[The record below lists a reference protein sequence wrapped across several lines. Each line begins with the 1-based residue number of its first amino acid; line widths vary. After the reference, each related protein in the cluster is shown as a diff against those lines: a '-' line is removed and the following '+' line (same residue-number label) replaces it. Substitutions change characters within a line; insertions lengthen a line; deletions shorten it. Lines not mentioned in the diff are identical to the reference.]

1 MKTVFL
7 LHEGIIQHYRVPVYN
22 YLSDYLRDRGY
33 SLSVVSEGIQ
43 KTQAPPLRF
52 RYFENG
58 LTFRPLNRL
67 VDEFKPDAVILWAKP
82 HLYTYPFFV
91 KLKLRRIKI
100 IHWGHRRAMRPL
112 ARSKK
117 LVANFEHWLD
127 DAVILYSEQF
137 REHVFK
143 PFQHKT
149 FIANNT
155 LNLTEYRPSKFSRA
169 EIKRKYHIPTGKNVV
184 YVGRIQRRRLLDHL
198 VRAFAMLDLEDVG
211 LILAGPDDEGILE
224 GFRGKN
230 IFKLG
235 PLYGNDA
242 LDVLSASD
250 VYCLPGAIGLSI
262 VDALFCGLPV
272 ITESGLHGPEIMYLK
287 DGVNGFIIPKGDI
300 TQLSAKLRLL
310 LSEDSLRREFSQA
323 ARNEIMTSGHIDRM
337 CEGFRNAL
345 DYAFRKTPGGR
356 VGSRDDGAL

>member
-7 LHEGIIQHYRVPVYN
+7 LHEGTIQHYRVPVYN
-22 YLSDYLRDRGY
+22 YLSDCLRQRGY
-33 SLSVVSEGIQ
+33 ALSVVSEGVQ
-43 KTQAPPLRF
+43 EAPAQSMRF
-52 RYFENG
+52 RYFENRLKFG
-58 LTFRPLNRL
+58 PLNRL
-67 VDEFKPDAVILWAKP
+67 VDDIKPDAIILWAKP
-82 HLYTYPFFV
+82 HLYTYPLFI
-91 KLKLRRIKI
+91 KLKLRNVKI
-100 IHWGHRRAMRPL
+100 IHWGHRRAMRPFAL
-112 ARSKK
+112 SKK

-143 PFQHKT
+143 AFQHKT

-155 LNLTEYRPSKFSRA
+155 LNLTEYRPSKVSRA
-169 EIKRKYHIPTGKNVV
+169 DVKRNYHITTEKNIV

-198 VRAFAMLDLEDVG
+198 VQAFAMLDLEDVG

-224 GFRGKN
+224 GFRGMN

-235 PLYGNDA
+235 PLYGDDA

-262 VDALFCGLPV
+262 VDAFFCGLPV
-272 ITESGLHGPEIMYLK
+272 LTESGFHGPEIMYLK

-300 TQLSAKLRLL
+300 AQLASKLRLL
-310 LSEDSLRREFSQA
+310 LSDDALRRKFSQA
-323 ARNEIMTSGHIDRM
+323 ARDEIMTNGHIDRM

-345 DYAFRKTPGGR
+345 DFVFRK
-356 VGSRDDGAL
+356 A